1 MSRRIH
7 HKDLKVYRIEQG
19 TPVTAIGEDQ
29 HMHQY
34 IFENAVVGMFRTTP
48 EGKLITVNP
57 AYARMFGYSSPE
69 EVVNCNLNVFRKTQ

>member
-1 MSRRIH
+1 MLYSGSISLNLVITLEPAMT
-7 HKDLKVYRIEQG
+7 KT

-29 HMHQY
+29 HMYQY

-57 AYARMFGYSSPE
+57 GSRR
-69 EVVNCNLNVFRKTQ
+69 RKR